1 MSIPASPADASP
13 ATQTAGPGVG
23 KQVVYT
29 KWYRVWERSQLSDF
43 YLEGVLIPFI
53 LLALLVH
60 FWGSGKN
67 RRKATKWMAVHHP
80 VLDSEFALVGY
91 HRTPKAE
98 AATSAQDA
106 SLLETANKMS
116 MDSLPDDVMKEQ
128 TAWEYQ
134 TYASG
139 RQNVAFLDV
148 KVILKRRMNPLIGIA
163 EELTGMF
170 FESVKPKAERM
181 EAVLYTFDGNEK
193 HFVPPR
199 VPRSDEVEK
208 PRSTGNSAYDG
219 FVFAVVNKMQMRKL
233 REERYDASLTFTKD
247 NSKLPDWATVMSESA
262 EVTDMMLTKDLIA
275 AINRAGDMLEY
286 LIVSDQPTDKP
297 STLDETTPK
306 KRIHLSVKLPSDG
319 NYSSTLPIF
328 QAFLRLPDVLVGSAH
343 FRPEVMKKINATRET
358 EKSKLKKISDRETE
372 EERMK
377 QLDKMK
383 KEERERKMKGM
394 SAEEQR
400 KYLDREAEKTRKK
413 QEKKMS
419 RKG

>member
-13 ATQTAGPGVG
+13 ASQTAGPRVG
-23 KQVVYT
+23 KPVVYT
-29 KWYRVWERSQLSDF
+29 KWYRVWERSEPSDF
-43 YLEGVLIPFI
+43 YLEMILIPVI

-60 FWGSGKN
+60 FWGSKKN
-67 RRKATKWMAVHHP
+67 QKKAQKWIAKHHP

-98 AATSAQDA
+98 ATTSAQDPA
-106 SLLETANKMS
+106 LLEKANKNTI
-116 MDSLPDDVMKEQ
+116 DDLPDDVLKEM

-148 KVILKRRMNPLIGIA
+148 KVILKRRMNPLIGVM
-163 EELTGMF
+163 EEVTGMF

-193 HFVPPR
+193 NFVPPR
-199 VPRSDEVEK
+199 VPGSDEVEK
-208 PRSTGNSAYDG
+208 PKPTGSSGYDG
-219 FVFAVVNKMQMRKL
+219 FVFAIVNKMQMRRL
-233 REERYDASLTFTKD
+233 RDERYDVSLTFTKD
-247 NSKLPDWATVMSESA
+247 NSKLPEWATVMSESA

-275 AINRAGDMLEY
+275 AINTAGDFFEY

-297 STLDETTPK
+297 NTLDETTPK
-306 KRIHLSVKLPSDG
+306 KRIHLSLKLPSDE
-319 NYSSTLPIF
+319 NYASTLPIF
-328 QAFLRLPDVLVGSAH
+328 QVFLRLPDLLVGSAH
-343 FRPEVMKKINATRET
+343 FRPEVMRKINATRES
-358 EKSKLKKISDRETE
+358 EKGKLKKLADKETE

-383 KEERERKMKGM
+383 KEERDRKMKGM

-400 KYLDREAEKTRKK
+400 KYLEREAEKTRKK

-419 RKG
+419 RRG